1 MVLLGSWTMLSCHES
16 SCVWCRGGCAPGP
29 PDPAL
34 APQYSSGK
42 LLRAAVVEGI
52 RALPE
57 ALTGLGNRT
66 RVDCSCDI
74 CPGHLSHQETLQQLA
89 SSLFCPVIPGDTQ
102 VRQRYEP

>member
-102 VRQRYEP
+102 VRQSYEP